1 MTPRTTPHHTNT
13 QAQRQTMSVALHWL
27 ALTAFI
33 SVAGLGAAA
42 ARAAE
47 PAPATTPLARS
58 YGEHCAHCHS
68 GGAPSAPRLG
78 DAQAWRLRTAAGL
91 NTLYRSA
98 IEGIPNTAMFAKG
111 GHKQLSDDEIRSL
124 VDYMLR
130 ASGIE
135 QPLLLAA
142 QRYDALGLTQREF
155 IALDQDR
162 NGELD
167 ATELAQDPVLKAALP
182 RFDGDGN
189 GRLSESEFVRMLQ
202 TLANERMAQRRAD
215 AELLRQIQQRLNSVT
230 GMPSAGIKLSA
241 KDGAVVVAGMVRDA
255 QLARQAYNAIRW
267 TPGLRSLDNRLMP
280 AEILLFD

>member
-1 MTPRTTPHHTNT
+1 MTHSDSCF
-13 QAQRQTMSVALHWL
+13 QAQRPAATYAPRCIVLGVLVGVLAGTLGTAWL
-27 ALTAFI
+27 P
-33 SVAGLGAAA
+33 
-42 ARAAE
+42 ARAAAQD
-47 PAPATTPLARS
+47 PAATPLARS

-78 DAQAWRLRTAAGL
+78 DAQAWRLRAGAGL

-111 GHKQLSDDEIRSL
+111 GHKQLSDDEIRRL
-124 VDYMLR
+124 VDYMLQ
-130 ASGIE
+130 ASGVD

-167 ATELAQDPVLKAALP
+167 ANELAQDTVLVAALP
-182 RFDGDGN
+182 RFDSDGN
-189 GRLSESEFVRMLQ
+189 GRLSEREFVRMLQ

-215 AELLRQIQQRLNSVT
+215 AELLRQIQQRLSQIA
-230 GMPSAGIKLSA
+230 GMPAAGIKLSA
-241 KDGAVVVAGMVRDA
+241 RDGAVVVAGMVRDA
-255 QLARQAYNAIRW
+255 QLARQAYTAIRW